1 MDDGRTTPKP
11 AALRALSHPVRLRM
25 LGELRI
31 TGPSTASRL
40 AARFG
45 LNTGATSYH
54 LRQLAQH
61 GFVVEDEA
69 RGNGRDRW
77 WRAATPMTYTSDDSP
92 DPDARAALDA
102 FGQAAVVV
110 YTEILQRAVGE
121 RPRLPDA
128 WRRVHALSD
137 WQLRLTPD
145 QARGLRDEITGVLDR
160 WQAADPGPDGAA
172 AAGAM
177 PVTFH
182 LHTFPRPGSVG
193 PTEDQP

>member
-1 MDDGRTTPKP
+1 MDDERTTPEP

-40 AARFG
+40 AERFG

-77 WRAATPMTYTSDDSP
+77 WRAATAMTYTSDDDP

-110 YTEILQRAVGE
+110 YTEILQRAVDE
-121 RPRLPDA
+121 RTRLPDA

-145 QARGLRDEITGVLDR
+145 QARGLRDEITAVLDR
-160 WQAADPGPDGAA
+160 WQAADPGPDGAP
-172 AAGAM
+172 AGAV

-182 LHTFPRPGSVG
+182 LHTFPRPGSLG